1 LWNCPASH
9 GADDRI
15 LIFHQSVYQ
24 CLPST
29 IPLFFMAMAALHALL
44 DGFFVGY
51 TKPSL
56 EDFTL

>member
-29 IPLFFMAMAALHALL
+29 IPLFFMAMDALL